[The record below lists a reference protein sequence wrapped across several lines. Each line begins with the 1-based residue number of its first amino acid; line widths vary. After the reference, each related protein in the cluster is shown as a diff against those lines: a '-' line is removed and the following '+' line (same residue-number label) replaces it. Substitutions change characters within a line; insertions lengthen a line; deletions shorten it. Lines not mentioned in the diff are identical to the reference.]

1 MVQRP
6 GRAGEGLPLCEP
18 GEGPVGPGGAR
29 ELGSSEA
36 ALGALGAREPDA
48 SHADVERRRG
58 ARGPTVLPEPILL
71 PPPPTPSLPLRA
83 RGTGVHGPAKGTFAT
98 FERARTGW
106 GRGGDRASGARA
118 ACPAT
123 AQRKARAGEER
134 RGPGASVPRPPG
146 ASQGC
151 PPPHLGWGVIEGGSL
166 PHGNHEV
173 TPLSLTGRRGREVGL
188 SPPLSPSEGGDR

>member
-71 PPPPTPSLPLRA
+71 PPPPPPASLYGPGGQVCTGQPRAPSP
-83 RGTGVHGPAKGTFAT
+83 PSS
-98 FERARTGW
+98 
-106 GRGGDRASGARA
+106 GRGPGGDGAGTELAELEQPARPQHKGKLGRGRSA
-118 ACPAT
+118 EGRGPACPAH
-123 AQRKARAGEER
+123 RGLLRA
-134 RGPGASVPRPPG
+134 V
-146 ASQGC
+146 
-151 PPPHLGWGVIEGGSL
+151 PPHI
-166 PHGNHEV
+166 
-173 TPLSLTGRRGREVGL
+173 
-188 SPPLSPSEGGDR
+188 